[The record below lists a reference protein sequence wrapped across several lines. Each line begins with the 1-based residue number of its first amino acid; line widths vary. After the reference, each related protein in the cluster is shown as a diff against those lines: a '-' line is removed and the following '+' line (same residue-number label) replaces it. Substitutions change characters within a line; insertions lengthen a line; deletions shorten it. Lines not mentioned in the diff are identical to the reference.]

1 MSDADLAWSATSEP
15 WRAATLGLDG
25 VAASIPAMR
34 HVTLHAAAASAPS
47 FPRSRLNPAYLT
59 DRDRHRER
67 NRVKRLGNR
76 FKQHRRIATRHEK
89 RVNAYTSFRALV
101 AIRMWL

>member
-1 MSDADLAWSATSEP
+1 MVRNKRAMAGRYAGPGWSGRLYS
-15 WRAATLGLDG
+15 
-25 VAASIPAMR
+25 S
-34 HVTLHAAAASAPS
+34 HAARHAPCRRGKR
-47 FPRSRLNPAYLT
+47 PIIPQKQTEHPAYLT